1 MIATQSISKSDN
13 FVLSHKK
20 NTRLKHIITHSKYRE
35 MLLSKSM
42 RPVEAIVALLSPLFF
57 IGRMSQQG
65 VIRLRRGVAR
75 LKRDTTGNPL

>member
-35 MLLSKSM
+35 MLLSRLM
-42 RPVEAIVALLSPLFF
+42 RPVEAIVVLLSPLSL
-57 IGRMSQQG
+57 IAQ
-65 VIRLRRGVAR
+65 IALRLRDWAGQRIAAAMNGQ
-75 LKRDTTGNPL
+75 G